1 MFSKAFFPLSAISN
15 GNDLQW
21 LPFSFERLL
30 DEKVLV
36 TNFVGEHLL
45 LTMHE
50 FDLLSSKDFSDSD
63 LNSRFLAG
71 HIVRKSKSN
80 LPLELLALKYRT
92 QIARL
97 PEFTAL
103 HIFVVSLR
111 CEHSCPY
118 CQVSRQLGAPEK
130 YDMDFQ
136 TADRALRQ
144 VFRSPS
150 RNIKIEFQGGEPLM
164 NFGLIRHIVIEAE
177 AMNESAGRNLAF
189 VIATNLALID
199 DEILAFCSEHS
210 IAISTSLDGPQD
222 IHNRN
227 RPRPGNNSF
236 QLATQGIEKVHQ
248 KLGQGS
254 VSALMTTTQ
263 ESLGR
268 ATEIIDT
275 YVQNGLNSIFLRPL
289 SPYGFAIKKKGYK
302 KYDVSDW
309 VSFYSDGLDYILE
322 LNKRGVKLQEV
333 FATIILRKLLSN
345 EDPGYVDLMTPA
357 GIGISAIVYNYN
369 GDVYAS
375 DESRMLAEMG
385 DETFRIGNLLEN
397 TYEEILLNGGLLD
410 PLEQSMPISA
420 PMCSDCAFMRLCG
433 ADPVGSHTLFGDYLG
448 KKPLSPFCQ
457 RNKSVFSL
465 LIEKYENDPE
475 ARRIFLKWTNPR

>member
-1 MFSKAFFPLSAISN
+1 MLSKAFFPLSAINS
-15 GNDLQW
+15 GNQLTW
-21 LPFSFERLL
+21 LPYTFERFL

-36 TNFVGEHLL
+36 TNFVGEHLV
-45 LTMHE
+45 LTNRE
-50 FDLLSSKDFSDSD
+50 FELLSNQDFSDSE
-63 LNSRFLAG
+63 LNSKLLAR
-71 HIVRKSKSN
+71 HIVRKASSN

-92 QIARL
+92 QISRL

-130 YDMDFQ
+130 YDMDLR
-136 TADRALRQ
+136 TAERALRL

-164 NFGLIRHIVIEAE
+164 NFGLIKHIVLEAE
-177 AMNESAGRNLAF
+177 LLNQTAGRNLAF
-189 VIATNLALID
+189 VIATNLALLD
-199 DEILAFCSEHS
+199 DEILDFCSQHS
-210 IAISTSLDGPQD
+210 ISVSTSLDGPHD

-236 QLATQGIEKVHQ
+236 QLATQGIERVHQ
-248 KLGQGS
+248 KLGRGS
-254 VSALMTTTQ
+254 ASALMTTTQ

-268 ATEIIDT
+268 GKEIIDT
-275 YVQNGLNSIFLRPL
+275 YVENGLNSIFLRPL
-289 SPYGFAIKKKGYK
+289 SPYGFAIKKKGFK
-302 KYDVSDW
+302 KYDVADW
-309 VSFYSDGLDYILE
+309 LKFYSTGLDYILE
-322 LNKRGVKLQEV
+322 LNKQGVKLQEV

-345 EDPGYVDLMTPA
+345 DDPGYVDLMTPA

-397 TYEEILLNGGLLD
+397 TYEEILLSSSLLD
-410 PLEQSMPISA
+410 PLEQSMPVSA
-420 PMCSDCAFMRLCG
+420 PMCSDCAFLRMCG
-433 ADPVGSHTLFGDYLG
+433 ADPVGNHTLFGDPVG

-465 LIEKYENDPE
+465 LIDKYENDPA
-475 ARRIFLKWTNPR
+475 ARQIFLNWIDPR